1 MYINTMVSSTKRQ
14 SSKTVKK
21 KTKEATRNTGIKA
34 QSAKAKGR
42 RLQQAVRD
50 AILDSFKS
58 LESDD
63 VRSTSMCAGGE
74 DVLLSPAAR
83 KLFPYTIEC
92 KNLAKIAVYNYYVQA
107 TGHNDYEPLVVIKQ
121 NRSKPLAVVDFD
133 HFMGLVRRNNDR
145 FK

>member
-1 MYINTMVSSTKRQ
+1 MASSTKRQ
-14 SSKTVKK
+14 SSKTVRR
-21 KTKEATRNTGIKA
+21 KTNEATRSTGIKA

-50 AILDSFKS
+50 AILESFKS

-63 VRSTSMCAGGE
+63 VRSTSMGAGGE

-107 TGHNDYEPLVVIKQ
+107 TGHNDHEPLVVIKQ
-121 NRSKPLAVVDFD
+121 DRSKPLAVVDFE
-133 HFMGLVRRNNDR
+133 HFMDLVRRS
-145 FK
+145 K

>member
-1 MYINTMVSSTKRQ
+1 MASSTKQR
-14 SSKTVKK
+14 STKTVRKPK
-21 KTKEATRNTGIKA
+21 SKVTRNTGIST

-42 RLQQAVRD
+42 RLQQTVRD
-50 AILDSFKS
+50 AILEAFSG

-63 VRSTSMCAGGE
+63 VRSTSMGAGGE

-107 TGHNDYEPLVVIKQ
+107 TGHNDFEPLVVVKQ
-121 NRSKPLAVVDFD
+121 NRSKPLAIVDFE
-133 HFMGLVRRNNDR
+133 HFMELVKYVSESKANRR
-145 FK
+145 

>member
-1 MYINTMVSSTKRQ
+1 MTGSTNRK

-21 KTKEATRNTGIKA
+21 PTRKANAGIKT

-50 AILDSFKS
+50 SILNAFPN
-58 LESDD
+58 LETDD
-63 VRSTSMCAGGE
+63 VRSTSMGAGGE
-74 DVLLSPAAR
+74 DVQLSPAAR
-83 KLFPYTIEC
+83 KLFPYTVEC

-121 NRSKPLAVVDFD
+121 DRAKPLAVVDLE
-133 HFMGLVRRNNDR
+133 HFMELV
-145 FK
+145 KK